1 MNFKSNSAMLSRV
14 LLSPN
19 FYGRDLSPLL
29 SLIFKVEIGSNP
41 QKLVECNS
49 TPKYAQNFLTI
60 IYSV

>member
-1 MNFKSNSAMLSRV
+1 MNFKSNSAMLSLV

-41 QKLVECNS
+41 QKLVGGM
-49 TPKYAQNFLTI
+49 
-60 IYSV
+60 